1 MHGYRCHVC
10 PAALDEGDAGPVQML
25 RHIEWHQELCA
36 TLRPG
41 KGIVE
46 GCDVRCVRHD
56 GVFRQGESLDF
67 IHAIGALLIDRD
79 VPGNQVC
86 LVAVC
91 RNAQGVDQTL
101 AWPRIVHRAIR
112 DAAANAVLNGTAQLL
127 PVRPV
132 VDGVKDAL
140 VIAELFG

>member
-1 MHGYRCHVC
+1 
-10 PAALDEGDAGPVQML
+10 ML

-46 GCDVRCVRHD
+46 GCDARCVRHD

-86 LVAVC
+86 LV
-91 RNAQGVDQTL
+91 
-101 AWPRIVHRAIR
+101 
-112 DAAANAVLNGTAQLL
+112 LNGAAQLL

-132 VDGVKDAL
+132 VDDVKDAL
-140 VIAELFG
+140 VIAELFGQKGMSNPSCRLRLDPQRFKFMVEHGALGGTQAQR

>member
-1 MHGYRCHVC
+1 MYGYRCHVC

-25 RHIEWHQELCA
+25 RHIEWYQELCA

-46 GCDVRCVRHD
+46 GYNVRYVRHD

-79 VPGNQVC
+79 VPGNQIC

-91 RNAQGVDQTL
+91 CNAQGVDQTL

-112 DAAANAVLNGTAQLL
+112 DTTANAVLNGAAQLL

-132 VDGVKDAL
+132 VDGVRDVL

>member
-67 IHAIGALLIDRD
+67 IHAIGALLIDCD

-86 LVAVC
+86 LVDVC

-101 AWPRIVHRAIR
+101 AWPCIVHRAIR
-112 DAAANAVLNGTAQLL
+112 DEAANAVLNGAAQLL
-127 PVRPV
+127 QCDR
-132 VDGVKDAL
+132 G
-140 VIAELFG
+140 

>member
-1 MHGYRCHVC
+1 MYGYRCHVC

-46 GCDVRCVRHD
+46 GCNVRCVRHD

-67 IHAIGALLIDRD
+67 IHAIGALLIDAMS
-79 VPGNQVC
+79 Q
-86 LVAVC
+86 
-91 RNAQGVDQTL
+91 
-101 AWPRIVHRAIR
+101 AIR
-112 DAAANAVLNGTAQLL
+112 YVWSPFAVMRKGSTRRSRGRASSIERYEIRQRT
-127 PVRPV
+127 PS
-132 VDGVKDAL
+132 
-140 VIAELFG
+140 